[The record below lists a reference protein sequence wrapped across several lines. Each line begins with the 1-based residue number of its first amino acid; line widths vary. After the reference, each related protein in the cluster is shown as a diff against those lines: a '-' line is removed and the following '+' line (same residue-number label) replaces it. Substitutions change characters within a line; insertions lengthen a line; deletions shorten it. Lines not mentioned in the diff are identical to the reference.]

1 MRRRCPWT
9 PVLLLSA
16 AFAASIGARG
26 QPPPQGRGRGNVEL
40 PDGPGK
46 LPVTAYCTR
55 CHTLANITGSG
66 GYTRDDWRTLIGTM
80 VALPKETNDVVVEY
94 LAKNFPEQPRPKAV
108 LIAGPAT
115 VSFKEWDLP
124 TLGSRPHDPLAAADG
139 SIWYTGMFANVLGR
153 IDPKTGQIKE
163 YPLKTPGSGPHGLAA
178 DKDGNIWFTANSKGY
193 IGRLNPAT
201 GDVTEF
207 RLPDAARDPHTPLFD
222 RNGTLWFSVQ
232 GANMAGRLDPKT
244 GDVKVVTYP
253 QPRSNPYGMVFD
265 STGVPIICE
274 FGGNRISRLD
284 PATLAITE
292 WTLPNPESRP
302 RRIAI
307 TSDDAVWY
315 ADYSRG
321 YLGRLD
327 TRTGKVSEWPSPG
340 GPKSQPYGITALHD
354 VIWYSESAVR
364 PNTMVRFDPKTDTF
378 QTWIIPGGG
387 GVVRNIMPTRDGN
400 IAIAESGVN
409 KVGLVEIG
417 K

>member
-1 MRRRCPWT
+1 
-9 PVLLLSA
+9 
-16 AFAASIGARG
+16 
-26 QPPPQGRGRGNVEL
+26 
-40 PDGPGK
+40 
-46 LPVTAYCTR
+46 
-55 CHTLANITGSG
+55 
-66 GYTRDDWRTLIGTM
+66 
-80 VALPKETNDVVVEY
+80 
-94 LAKNFPEQPRPKAV
+94 
-108 LIAGPAT
+108 
-115 VSFKEWDLP
+115 
-124 TLGSRPHDPLAAADG
+124 
-139 SIWYTGMFANVLGR
+139 
-153 IDPKTGQIKE
+153 
-163 YPLKTPGSGPHGLAA
+163 
-178 DKDGNIWFTANSKGY
+178 
-193 IGRLNPAT
+193 
-201 GDVTEF
+201 
-207 RLPDAARDPHTPLFD
+207 
-222 RNGTLWFSVQ
+222 
-232 GANMAGRLDPKT
+232 
-244 GDVKVVTYP
+244 
-253 QPRSNPYGMVFD
+253 MVFD

-292 WTLPNPESRP
+292 WILPNPESRP

-409 KVGLVEIG
+409 KVGLVQIG